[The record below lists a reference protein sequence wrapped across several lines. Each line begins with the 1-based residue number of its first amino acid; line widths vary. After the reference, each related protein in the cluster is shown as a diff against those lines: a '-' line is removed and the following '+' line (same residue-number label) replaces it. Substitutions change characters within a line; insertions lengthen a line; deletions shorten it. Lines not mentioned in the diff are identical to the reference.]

1 VDLGKLLEVIR
12 DRVVHRS
19 QVGKRKLDRS
29 AARRRLDLA
38 LRDLGERYHALAQAG
53 TVSIPSELAAL
64 VDEVRQ
70 HEERLAQHDAEIAE
84 LRKDHPSTT

>member
-19 QVGKRKLDRS
+19 QIGKRKLDRS

-38 LRDLGERYHALAQAG
+38 LRDLGERYHALAAAG
-53 TVSIPSELAAL
+53 TVTVPPELTGL
-64 VDEVRQ
+64 VDEVRRQ
-70 HEERLAQHDAEIAE
+70 EERLAVHDAEIAA
-84 LRKDHPSTT
+84 LKQDHPSTT